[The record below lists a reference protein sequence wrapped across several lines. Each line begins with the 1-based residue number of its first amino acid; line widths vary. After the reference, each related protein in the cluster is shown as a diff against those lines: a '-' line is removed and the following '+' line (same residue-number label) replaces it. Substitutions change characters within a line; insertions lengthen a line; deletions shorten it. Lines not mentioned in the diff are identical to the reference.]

1 MAREPVLS
9 YYEGPDLEPVVL
21 GALEAAG
28 RPVDRIDS
36 DDLAALDEF
45 HALGRPATLA
55 LAVLAEIDDGDVVL
69 DVGAGIGGPSRTLAR
84 HFGARVTAL
93 DPTERF
99 CRLNRAITERAGLAD
114 RVAVVEGDA
123 RELPFGDESF
133 DVVWT
138 QAVWQGIEDKARVA
152 MELQRVLKPAG
163 RLAIFEMVEG
173 GGGELL
179 YPVPWADGT
188 QESFLVGEEELRATL
203 RSAGLTEAVW
213 RDRAEIG
220 AAMQQ
225 AAAESDAMS
234 AGIPEVDLSLV
245 MPDYDVRMETVGRN
259 VAEGRVALV
268 QALLVKQAP

>member
-1 MAREPVLS
+1 MADEHVLS
-9 YYEGPDLEPVVL
+9 YYDGPDLEPVVL
-21 GALEAAG
+21 AALEAAG

-55 LAVLAEIDDGDVVL
+55 LAVLAGIGDGDVVL

-123 RELPFGDESF
+123 LALPFGDESF

-152 MELQRVLKPAG
+152 AELQRVLKPGG
-163 RLAIFEMVEG
+163 RLAFFEMVSG
-173 GGGELL
+173 DGGELL
-179 YPVPWADGT
+179 YPVPWADGPR
-188 QESFLVGEEELRATL
+188 ESFLVGEDDLRATL
-203 RSAGLTEAVW
+203 RDTGLTEVAW
-213 RDRAEIG
+213 RDREEIG

-225 AAAESDAMS
+225 AGADSEAMS
-234 AGIPEVDLSLV
+234 TGVPAVDLALV
-245 MPDYDVRMETVGRN
+245 MPDYEARMETVVRN
-259 VAEGRVALV
+259 VAEGRIALV
-268 QALLVKQAP
+268 QALLTKPA